1 MTKEEQKDSSALLS
15 KIRNIGIIAHIDA
28 GKTTLSERFLYYS
41 GKTYKIGE
49 VDSGNTV
56 MDYLDEERSRGIT
69 IVAAAAS
76 FHWGDNL
83 FHLIDTPGHI
93 DFTAEVERSL
103 RVIDGAV
110 VVFSGVEG
118 VEAQSETV
126 WRQSNKYHVSK
137 IAFINKLDRIGA
149 SFDKIVKD
157 IQSKFSDIKSV
168 PVQMPVG
175 SESDFK
181 AVIDLIELRM
191 LKFEGEDGGE
201 VVTTDIP
208 SELRDEAM
216 MRRDEMLASVADIS
230 DEIAELYIDGKPIS
244 SNLLKTE
251 LRRLV
256 KENKICPIFC
266 GSAKKNMGIQPVLD
280 AVSLYLPSPED
291 FPVQKAYNAK
301 NNEPIDIDI
310 HGNNFSALVFK
321 VIASGSGDLLYIR
334 TYSGNLSTD
343 MSVYNPRTKDKFK
356 IKRILRLYSK
366 NVEPVD
372 NIGPGDI
379 VGLVGLKD
387 TTTGDTLCSIEKPLR
402 FEGVTFPEPVIS
414 IAVEPKSSKD
424 KDKLDY
430 ALCMLCR
437 EDPTLNTKIHES
449 TGQFLLS
456 GMGELHL
463 EINTNRLK
471 HEFNLDIRHG
481 APSVVF
487 KETLISGGVFTG
499 VFNKVLAEKEYYA
512 EVTFSLEP
520 CSRLTGGLEV
530 NLDVKNAKSLPH
542 AWLAAAEENL
552 LNALKTGGNWGYPLT
567 YIKGTVMEIIGSKDK
582 TSENAIA
589 GAVLNGVEKAI
600 RSGTVLLEPITRM
613 EIMSPENTI
622 GEITGYLQSRR
633 AVIYKVENLTDIKK
647 LECEV
652 PLIEMFGFSKALP
665 KLSGGRA
672 SFSMEPCGYQELS
685 KEDIDRIQNNL

>member
-1 MTKEEQKDSSALLS
+1 MTKEGQRNSGILLS

-41 GKTYKIGE
+41 GKTHKIGE

-76 FHWGDNL
+76 FYWRDNL

-118 VEAQSETV
+118 VEAQSEKV
-126 WRQSNKYHVSK
+126 WRQSNKYNVSK
-137 IAFINKLDRIGA
+137 FAFVNKLDRIGA
-149 SFDKIVKD
+149 SFDRVVKD

-175 SESDFK
+175 IESDFK
-181 AVIDLIELRM
+181 AVIDLIEAKM
-191 LKFEGEDGGE
+191 LKFEGEDGGD

-208 SELRDEAM
+208 SDLMDEAM
-216 MRRDEMLASVADIS
+216 QKRDEIVASIADIS
-230 DEIAELYIDGKPIS
+230 DEVAELYIEGKPIS
-244 SNLLKTE
+244 ADTLKTII
-251 LRRLV
+251 RNLV
-256 KENKICPIFC
+256 KENKMCPIFC

-280 AVSLYLPSPED
+280 AVSSYLPSPED
-291 FPVQKAYNAK
+291 VPVQKAFNVK
-301 NNEPIDIDI
+301 NDAPIDVDI
-310 HGNNFSALVFK
+310 YGNNFSALVFK
-321 VIASGSGDLLYIR
+321 VIASGNGDLLYIR

-343 MSVYNPRTKDKFK
+343 MSVCNPRTKEKFK

-366 NVEPVD
+366 NVEPTDSV
-372 NIGPGDI
+372 GPGDI

-402 FEGVTFPEPVIS
+402 FEGVTFPDPVIS
-414 IAVEPKSSKD
+414 IAVEPKSLKD

-430 ALCMLCR
+430 ALAMLCR
-437 EDPTLNTKIHES
+437 EDPTLNKRIDES

-471 HEFNLDIRHG
+471 NEFNLDVRYG
-481 APSVVF
+481 APRVVF
-487 KETLISGGVFTG
+487 KETLVSGGIFTG

-512 EVTFSLEP
+512 EVKFSLEP
-520 CSRLTGGLEV
+520 CPRLANGLEV
-530 NLDVKNAKSLPH
+530 TLDIKNAKVIPH
-542 AWLAAAEENL
+542 AWITAAEEGL

-567 YIKGTVMEIIGSKDK
+567 YIKGTVLEIIGTKDK
-582 TSENAIA
+582 TIESAIV

-622 GEITGYLQSRR
+622 GEITGYLQARR
-633 AVIYKVENLTDIKK
+633 AVIHKVENLSDIKR

-652 PLIEMFGFSKALP
+652 PLVEMFGFSKALP
-665 KLSGGRA
+665 KLSSGRA
-672 SFSMEPCGYQELS
+672 SFSMEPCGYQKLS
-685 KEDIDRIQNNL
+685 KEDIDRIQN